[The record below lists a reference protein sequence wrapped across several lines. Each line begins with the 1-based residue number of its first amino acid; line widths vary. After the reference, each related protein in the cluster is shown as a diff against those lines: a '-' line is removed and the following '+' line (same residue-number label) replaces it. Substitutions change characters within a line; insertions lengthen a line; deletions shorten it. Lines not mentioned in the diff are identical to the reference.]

1 MPLDAAPDRLREVL
15 APLQGLAL
23 TPEVWERDVFPRR
36 LGSYDRTWLD
46 RLCAAGEVVWTGA
59 GSGAGRGGRVALYFR
74 EDAPYLGP
82 PQELTDDGPAGRAH
96 AALRERLAAGAAFW
110 SDLLVDLDVSPV
122 DLRDAL
128 WDLVWAGEVTNDAF
142 APLRARRLSLAPPVH
157 QSGRR
162 RRFGSRRSGSQP
174 QLQGRW
180 SLTSLLFEPRPTE
193 KERAQARA
201 ELLLERHGLV
211 ARETVVG
218 ERVPGGFASV
228 YAELSA
234 LETLGAA
241 RRGYF
246 VEGLGGAQ
254 FALSAAVER
263 LRTHRESGGGAIVLA
278 AQDPANLYGAVLPWP
293 RRAEQARR
301 PARVP
306 GAYVVQL
313 DGRAVLYVE
322 AGGRGLVS
330 LADHPEEWLPAALDA
345 LAGFVRS
352 SGPLRRL
359 SVERWDGEPVHGSA
373 VEELLVERGFRSGP
387 RRLTLTA

>member
-1 MPLDAAPDRLREVL
+1 
-15 APLQGLAL
+15 
-23 TPEVWERDVFPRR
+23 
-36 LGSYDRTWLD
+36 
-46 RLCAAGEVVWTGA
+46 
-59 GSGAGRGGRVALYFR
+59 
-74 EDAPYLGP
+74 
-82 PQELTDDGPAGRAH
+82 
-96 AALRERLAAGAAFW
+96 
-110 SDLLVDLDVSPV
+110 
-122 DLRDAL
+122 
-128 WDLVWAGEVTNDAF
+128 
-142 APLRARRLSLAPPVH
+142 
-157 QSGRR
+157 
-162 RRFGSRRSGSQP
+162 
-174 QLQGRW
+174 
-180 SLTSLLFEPRPTE
+180 
-193 KERAQARA
+193 
-201 ELLLERHGLV
+201 LV

-263 LRTHRESGGGAIVLA
+263 LRTHREAGGGAVVLA

-293 RRAEQARR
+293 RRAERARR

-306 GAYVVQL
+306 GAYVVLL

-345 LAGFVRS
+345 LAEFVHGG
-352 SGPLRRL
+352 GPLRRL
-359 SVERWDGEPVHGSA
+359 AVERWDGEPVLGSA
-373 VEELLVERGFRSGP
+373 VERLLVERGFRSGP